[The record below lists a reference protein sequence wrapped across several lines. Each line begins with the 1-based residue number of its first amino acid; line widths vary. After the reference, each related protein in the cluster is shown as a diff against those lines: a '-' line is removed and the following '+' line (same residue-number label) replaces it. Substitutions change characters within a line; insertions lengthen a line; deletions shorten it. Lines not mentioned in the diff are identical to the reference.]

1 MCSKLSSHE
10 QESPHSLVPESCV
23 DRKRVNHTQLATKKH
38 GIGKKFRVQQLLDSQ
53 VPESCVERKRVNHA
67 QLTTKITLDQYT
79 V

>member
-1 MCSKLSSHE
+1 MGLVKKLGF
-10 QESPHSLVPESCV
+10 QE
-23 DRKRVNHTQLATKKH
+23 
-38 GIGKKFRVQQLLDSQ
+38 LLDSQ